1 MMEKETLEQK
11 TLMELRTMAKEMGLG
26 PISALKKGDLI
37 ARIKEKQSQSL
48 AKNVEDVTVCGFS
61 EETAQMPKE
70 EMAQPENHERPQRET
85 PENQEQ
91 GEGILE
97 IVNLKCDPVL
107 VGSLRSE
114 PGFFPAYHMN
124 KENWI
129 SVALDGSVPDS
140 KIKMLLDLS
149 YDATNRR
156 QNRA

>member
-70 EMAQPENHERPQRET
+70 EMAQPENHERPLRET

-97 IVNLKCDPVL
+97 VMADGFGFLRTENFLPGTGDILCFSLPDPPF
-107 VGSLRSE
+107 S
-114 PGFFPAYHMN
+114 A
-124 KENWI
+124 ENRGCHQRHFASGKRRGEI
-129 SVALDGSVPDS
+129 RRPDFC
-140 KIKMLLDLS
+140 
-149 YDATNRR
+149 
-156 QNRA
+156 

>member
-1 MMEKETLEQK
+1 MVCSDSGGAQGKL
-11 TLMELRTMAKEMGLG
+11 GL
-26 PISALKKGDLI
+26 
-37 ARIKEKQSQSL
+37 
-48 AKNVEDVTVCGFS
+48 
-61 EETAQMPKE
+61 
-70 EMAQPENHERPQRET
+70 
-85 PENQEQ
+85 Q

>member
-70 EMAQPENHERPQRET
+70 EMAQPENHERPLRET
-85 PENQEQ
+85 PDFGSYGRRFWLFENGKLPAGNRGYLCFSFPDPPFSAENRGCHQRHFASGKRR
-91 GEGILE
+91 GEI
-97 IVNLKCDPVL
+97 
-107 VGSLRSE
+107 RR
-114 PGFFPAYHMN
+114 
-124 KENWI
+124 
-129 SVALDGSVPDS
+129 PDFC
-140 KIKMLLDLS
+140 
-149 YDATNRR
+149 
-156 QNRA
+156 